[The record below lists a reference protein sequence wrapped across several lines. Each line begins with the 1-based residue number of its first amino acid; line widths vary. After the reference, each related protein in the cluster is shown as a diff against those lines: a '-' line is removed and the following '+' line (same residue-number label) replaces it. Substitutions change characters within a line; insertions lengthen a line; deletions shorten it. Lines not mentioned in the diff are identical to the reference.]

1 MGDVIYIDRYRQAR
15 RATRP
20 ASPTAVQDA
29 AVRPTTFYFDLGSP
43 FTYLAVERVDRVFA
57 ELTWEP
63 ASDEALQR
71 RDPWSDPLARAAA
84 ERRAAALNVPLVWP
98 ERPAQGAR
106 GAMRAAAHAAEC
118 GRAATFVVAA
128 ARLAFCGG
136 FDLDDCEVLAEAA
149 AAAGLSLEACL
160 QAARDP
166 RRDGPIEAT
175 GRRLLAAGAERLP
188 AFRVG
193 RSILGGEQ
201 RLAEAAA
208 LARASAGGP
217 GRVPFAG

>member
-20 ASPTAVQDA
+20 ASRTAVQDA

-84 ERRAAALNVPLVWP
+84 ERRAATLNVPLVWP

-136 FDLDDCEVLAEAA
+136 
-149 AAAGLSLEACL
+149 LSLDACL